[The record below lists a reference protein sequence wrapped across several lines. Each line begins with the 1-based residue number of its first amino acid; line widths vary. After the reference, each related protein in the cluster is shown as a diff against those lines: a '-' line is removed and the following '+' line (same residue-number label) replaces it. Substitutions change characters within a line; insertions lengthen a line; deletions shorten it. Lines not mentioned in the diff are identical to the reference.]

1 MNRFHVSRDGTIS
14 KFEEGKSY
22 LDGGFYADFELA
34 KKRATKLLV
43 AKMRADKQKIS
54 NLQME
59 IENAESGI
67 ESLESLPESEFNGY
81 WSAF

>member
-1 MNRFHVSRDGTIS
+1 MKRFHVNDHGVICKARIGIFYPDG
-14 KFEEGKSY
+14 E
-22 LDGGFYADFELA
+22 LFYDFDAA
-34 KKRATKLLV
+34 KKRAAELLV

-54 NLQME
+54 NLKME

-67 ESLESLPESEFNGY
+67 EVLESLPESEFNGY